1 MSTAFLIE
9 VKKRITM
16 MMMTGMTIAM
26 VRIMMKIKM
35 GQHWQH

>member
-9 VKKRITM
+9 VKKSITM

-35 GQHWQH
+35 GQH

>member
-9 VKKRITM
+9 VKKSIT